1 MRLILFI
8 LFAVTHSVVFYAVA
22 NFVFMGIAMVL
33 AIVQPYKVEFAIYN
47 AVDLVFVL
55 TVALLCSTAFFYNTA
70 TEKACYSIEIAVIV
84 KCLLGSLPLLYLVVI
99 FLHWICSRKG
109 IGQRLVKGIKG
120 WVRRFCIQTQGSKLK
135 ESLPDRLVNFHL
147 YHDPM
152 TNNAE
157 NTERFSDQEYSNIGK
172 DSDLVK

>member
-1 MRLILFI
+1 M
-8 LFAVTHSVVFYAVA
+8 
-22 NFVFMGIAMVL
+22 
-33 AIVQPYKVEFAIYN
+33 
-47 AVDLVFVL
+47 
-55 TVALLCSTAFFYNTA
+55 ALWCSTALFHNIATA
-70 TEKACYSIEIAVIV
+70 KARYLLKVSVIV
-84 KCLLGSLPLLYLVVI
+84 GCLVGSLPLLYLVAI